1 MSEDAAGGHG
11 PLVAAAEVAA
21 PRANVLEVTP
31 LEFGGGDSVTDELQ
45 HWQLRRDPNG
55 VYWALLDQAGSAANT
70 LDQPVLEELERIVL
84 RVRSDRPPGLVLRS
98 AKPAGFAAGA
108 DIGMFRGLTDPA
120 RVRELV
126 ERAHGVV
133 NALAEL
139 ELPTVA
145 LIHGHCLGGG
155 LELALACRYR
165 FARGD
170 ASLGFPE
177 VQLGLHPGLGGTAR
191 LPALIRPD
199 EALKLMLTGRSI
211 SAERARALGL
221 VDAVAEERH
230 FARAVQLA
238 VAGEVERR
246 GGGAAVRGM
255 TLGPARRLV
264 ARQARAETAKRA
276 REQHY
281 PAPYRLLELWE
292 RHGGSVGEMLRHEP
306 ASFAELLTG
315 DTAQNLVRVY
325 FLRESLRGRGK
336 GRVSAIHRV
345 HVIGAGTMG
354 GDIAAWCA
362 HRGLV
367 TTLEDREARL
377 IAPAIARAAELYE
390 RRHDDRR
397 ARRAAQDRLI
407 PDPAGA
413 GRWKADLVIEAVPE
427 DLELKR
433 RIFTELEGQV
443 PEGALLASNTSGIL
457 LQDIGNGLR
466 RPERLIGLHF
476 FNPVARM
483 QLVEVVRHP
492 ALEPAVLD
500 RALAFVLE
508 LDRLPVPVQSAPG
521 FLVNRILSP
530 YLLEA
535 VVLMDEGVAAER
547 VDAAAE
553 AFGMPVGPAALAD
566 QVGLD
571 IALEVGEGLRAT
583 VDPTLPEVP
592 EWLRRKVADGH
603 LGVKSGRG
611 IYQYDGGTPKQRK
624 VAEAPDAAHVDRL
637 MLPMVN
643 TAVTCLGEG
652 IVDDAD
658 ALDAAMVFGTGF
670 APFRGGPLHYARE
683 RGPEQVRRRLEEL
696 AEQHGPRFRPS
707 PHWSRVFGGAG
718 SEPPATPD
726 APPAPPP
733 QP

>member
-1 MSEDAAGGHG
+1 MSDEAVGGDA
-11 PLVAAAEVAA
+11 LLAATAEAAA

-31 LEFGGGDSVTDELQ
+31 LELGGGERIADELQ
-45 HWQLRRDPNG
+45 HWRLRRDADG
-55 VYWALLDQAGSAANT
+55 VYWALLDQTGTAANT
-70 LDQPVLEELERIVL
+70 LNEPVLEELERIVE

-108 DIGMFRGLTDPA
+108 DIGMFRGLTDPV

-126 ERAHGVV
+126 ERGHRVV
-133 NALAEL
+133 NALADL
-139 ELPTVA
+139 DLPTVA

-165 FARGD
+165 FARRD

-191 LPALIRPD
+191 LPALVRPD

-211 SAERARALGL
+211 SAERARSLGL
-221 VDAVAEERH
+221 IDAVAEERH

-238 VAGEVERR
+238 VAGQVERR

-255 TLGPARRLV
+255 TLGPARMLV
-264 ARQARAETAKRA
+264 ARQARSETAKRA
-276 REQHY
+276 REEHY
-281 PAPYRLLELWE
+281 PAPYRLLDLWE
-292 RHGGSVGEMLRHEP
+292 RHGGSVDDMLRHEP

-315 DTAQNLVRVY
+315 ETAQNLVRVY
-325 FLRESLRGRGK
+325 FLREALRGRGK
-336 GRVSAIHRV
+336 GRPSAIHRV

-377 IAPAIARAAELYE
+377 IAPAIARATELFE
-390 RRHDDRR
+390 RRYDDRR
-397 ARRAAQDRLI
+397 ARQAAHDRLV
-407 PDPAGA
+407 PDPSGA
-413 GRWKADLVIEAVPE
+413 GRRKADLVIEAVPE

-433 RIFTELEGQV
+433 RIFGELEGQV
-443 PEGALLASNTSGIL
+443 KDGALLASNTSGLL
-457 LQDIGNGLR
+457 LQDIGQGLR

-492 ALEPAVLD
+492 ALDPALLA

-535 VVLMDEGVAAER
+535 VLLLDEGVAAER

-553 AFGMPVGPAALAD
+553 AFGMPMGPAALAD

-583 VDPTLPEVP
+583 VEPTLPEVP
-592 EWLRRKVADGH
+592 EWVRRKVADGH

-611 IYQYDGGTPKQRK
+611 IYEYEGGTRK
-624 VAEAPDAAHVDRL
+624 KRKAPESADPAHIDRL

-683 RGPEQVRRRLEEL
+683 RGPEALRRRLEEL

-707 PHWSRVFGGAG
+707 PYWSRVFAAAAG
-718 SEPPATPD
+718 EPPAAPD
-726 APPAPPP
+726 APPAAPP